1 MASVISYTKEKIDQL
16 LTKINTDISGKS
28 DKGHTHTMG
37 QVDDLTDT
45 LNKKSNN
52 GHIHTIAQVDGLQA
66 ALEAGVTAEHRHKSS
81 DITDAVSAMESGGV
95 TLDKLLKSNA
105 RGTVGTNATSFE
117 NTDLVNRQY
126 VDQKVGNASLWIGTV
141 AEYNAIP
148 TKDPSRAYIIVPD

>member
-37 QVDDLTDT
+37 QVENLTDT

-52 GHIHTIAQVDGLQA
+52 GHVHTISQVEGLQA
-66 ALEAGVTAEHRHKSS
+66 ALEEGVTAEHKHNSS
-81 DITDAVSAMESGGV
+81 DINDAVSVMSSGGG

-105 RGTVGTNATSFE
+105 RGTVGTNATTFE
-117 NTDLVNRQY
+117 SEDLVNRQY
-126 VDQKVGNASLWIGTV
+126 VDQKVGNSSLWIGTV
-141 AEYNAIP
+141 AEYNAII

>member
-37 QVDDLTDT
+37 QVDSLTES
-45 LNKKSNN
+45 LNMKSSK
-52 GHIHTIAQVDGLQA
+52 GHTHTIAQVDGLQE
-66 ALEAGVTAEHRHKSS
+66 ALEEGVTAEHNHDSS
-81 DITDAVSAMESGGV
+81 DINDAVSVMSSGGG
-95 TLDKLLKSNA
+95 TLDKLLKSNS

-117 NTDLVNRQY
+117 SEDLVNRQY
-126 VDQKVGNASLWIGTV
+126 VDQKVGNSSLWIGTV
-141 AEYNAIP
+141 AEYNAIT